1 MEQKI
6 EKSIVKHKVADIDIV
21 RNSRGYSISELKQS
35 GINNVRFARNNGL
48 TIDKLRKTIYSEN
61 VERLKPVVEKILE
74 SQRRKN
80 DIRKDNTTSN
90 KKPKKESATRRRSST
105 KKTRKTAP
113 TTQEKNKT

>member
-1 MEQKI
+1 MPMEQKI
-6 EKSIVKHKVADIDIV
+6 EKSIVKHKVADINIV

-74 SQRRKN
+74 SQRRKT

-90 KKPKKESATRRRSST
+90 KKPKKESATRRSRYKENKKNRSNN
-105 KKTRKTAP
+105 AG
-113 TTQEKNKT
+113 EK

>member
-6 EKSIVKHKVADIDIV
+6 EKSIVKHKVADINIV

-61 VERLKPVVEKILE
+61 VERLKPFVEKILE
-74 SQRRKN
+74 SQRKKN
-80 DIRKDNTTSN
+80 DTRKAKTTSN
-90 KKPKKESATRRRSST
+90 KKPKKESGPKRSAT
-105 KKTRKTAP
+105 KKTRKTAS